1 MAHALLVDFK
11 THPQH
16 AEDFAAAIARNAQS
30 SVDDEP
36 GCHQFDVVRD
46 PRDTS
51 VFFLYEIYDDEAAI
65 AAHIATP
72 HYKVFD
78 TLTKPWVETKVVRRF
93 VRAHPQGV

>member
-1 MAHALLVDFK
+1 MLSSAVRTFTD
-11 THPQH
+11 P
-16 AEDFAAAIARNAQS
+16 EDFAAAIFKNAQS

-36 GCHQFDVVRD
+36 GCHQFDVCRD
-46 PRDTS
+46 PQDAT

-72 HYKVFD
+72 HFKRFD
-78 TLTKPWVETKVVRRF
+78 EATRPWVASKVVRKF

>member
-1 MAHALLVDFK
+1 MAHVLLVDFK
-11 THPQH
+11 TSPAH
-16 AEDFAAAIARNAQS
+16 AEDFAAAIFKNAQS

-36 GCHQFDVVRD
+36 GCHQFDVCRD
-46 PRDTS
+46 PKDAT

-78 TLTKPWVETKVVRRF
+78 ELTRPWVVGKVVRRF

>member
-1 MAHALLVDFK
+1 MAHVLLVDFK
-11 THPQH
+11 TSPAH
-16 AEDFAAAIARNAQS
+16 AEDFAAAIFKNAQS

-36 GCHQFDVVRD
+36 GCHQFDVCRD
-46 PRDTS
+46 PQDAT

-72 HYKVFD
+72 HFKRFD
-78 TLTKPWVETKVVRRF
+78 EATRPWVVSKAVRKF